1 MGFLHLVLSTQ
12 SDSNLLN
19 KISIFCVVQAA
30 EKLLLPLVSTSH
42 SRGGH
47 AERVAMLQVFSAA
60 LRSADQLR
68 GEKGCLDSLSLF
80 YIIFSI
86 SFASEMFRVRRLA
99 LNSLEV
105 LLIWVAKFGSTSR
118 TGLASR
124 AWQCCVR
131 CLH

>member
-12 SDSNLLN
+12 SDSNLPN
-19 KISIFCVVQAA
+19 KISILCVVQAA

-80 YIIFSI
+80 FL
-86 SFASEMFRVRRLA
+86 F
-99 LNSLEV
+99 
-105 LLIWVAKFGSTSR
+105 LLHLKCSG
-118 TGLASR
+118 
-124 AWQCCVR
+124 
-131 CLH
+131 